1 MKQQPKVFP
10 MLADQQDPGQ
20 YSWRIR
26 IEAERLD
33 LMALQAEARAAG
45 FEVVLDG
52 EEAPYLRGAEFD
64 DLAHDGEVMPA
75 ARRAVELLNGLARVR
90 HPDHRPVE
98 VSGTILKV
106 HPDGRHGV
114 IIETPAGHARFRS
127 HAPTV
132 RAGAEDEGPEPR
144 PDAGCKRYG
153 LAQQSAALGDALR
166 AFCGEPTWQKLRY
179 VFEAIG
185 QDVGGAGGMHRRGWA
200 TPEETGQFLANATDR
215 RLSGRDALHGRE
227 FPHPPKAD
235 PMSLTEA
242 TRLVGRLL
250 GRWMDETPR

>member
-1 MKQQPKVFP
+1 MSAEQP
-10 MLADQQDPGQ
+10 DPRQ
-20 YSWRIR
+20 HSWWIR
-26 IEAERLD
+26 IEGARLD
-33 LMALQAEARAAG
+33 LEALQAEARAAG

-64 DLAHDGEVMPA
+64 DVAHDGEVMPA

-90 HPDHRPVE
+90 HPDHRPVA

-114 IIETPAGHARFRS
+114 IIEPPAGHMRFRS
-127 HAPTV
+127 HEPTV
-132 RAGAEDEGPEPR
+132 RAGAEDQGSEPR

-166 AFCGEPTWQKLRY
+166 AFSSEPTWQKLRY
-179 VFEAIG
+179 VFEIIG
-185 QDVGGAGGMHRRGWA
+185 QDVGGAGGMNHRGWA
-200 TPEETGQFLANATDR
+200 TPEETRQFLANSTDR
-215 RLSGRDALHGRE
+215 RLSGREALHGHK
-227 FPHPPKAD
+227 FQHPPKAD
-235 PMSLTEA
+235 PMSLPEA